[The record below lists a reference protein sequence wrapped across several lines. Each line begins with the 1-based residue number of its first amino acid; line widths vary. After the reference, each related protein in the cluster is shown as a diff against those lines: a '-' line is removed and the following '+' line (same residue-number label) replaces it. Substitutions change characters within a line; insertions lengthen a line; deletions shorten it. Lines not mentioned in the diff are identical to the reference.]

1 MGPSPQSRAL
11 SWPRHDHDLG
21 LDCDVVVVVIMGYDS
36 VYYQYMPWRAAG
48 CALSCAAG
56 LVYCLPHVLPWAV
69 LTTSPVYLMC
79 VLVCGCMCACVGA
92 CM

>member
-56 LVYCLPHVLPWAV
+56 LVYCWAHVQQGSCTAC
-69 LTTSPVYLMC
+69 LMYC
-79 VLVCGCMCACVGA
+79 PGPY
-92 CM
+92 